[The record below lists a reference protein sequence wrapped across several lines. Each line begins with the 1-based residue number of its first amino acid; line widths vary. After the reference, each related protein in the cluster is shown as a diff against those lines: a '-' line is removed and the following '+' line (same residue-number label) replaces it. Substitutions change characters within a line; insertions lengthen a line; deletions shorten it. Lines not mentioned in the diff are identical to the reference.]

1 MFSFVPPLVAS
12 LKSTK
17 SAATLTVLNLSSI
30 YGKGARKSS
39 KPSAI
44 GPTRYVYVSPV
55 LGLFPLTDE
64 CDESSLMTHLDF
76 RQLPI
81 VDDEVML
88 AIGRHCS
95 SLEHLDISF
104 NRDVTG
110 RGLAHLVPKEDA
122 DPHHRGCPNL
132 LRLHMFDTLVNQK
145 DVAEVVKHFPGL
157 EYLGYKETARV
168 IKNIHATA
176 IAKGKPVPQLKFTHI
191 NNMGSK
197 NRKVSADALR
207 CRKPI
212 MNAIVEVL
220 PQLR

>member
-1 MFSFVPPLVAS
+1 
-12 LKSTK
+12 
-17 SAATLTVLNLSSI
+17 
-30 YGKGARKSS
+30 
-39 KPSAI
+39 
-44 GPTRYVYVSPV
+44 
-55 LGLFPLTDE
+55 
-64 CDESSLMTHLDF
+64 MTHLDF

-88 AIGRHCS
+88 AIGRHCR
-95 SLEHLDISF
+95 SLEHLDISY

-176 IAKGKPVPQLKFTHI
+176 IAKGQPVPQLKFTHI

-220 PQLR
+220 PQLRYLTPCAPCHSFLVVSFLEQT